1 VRIGWST
8 GYRENYWRGWPWIPM
23 YGGSERIVA
32 EMAREFARRGH
43 SVTVRLP
50 YSIAEKRNAPTGFA
64 EIETGVRWI
73 SDHDEQPHRY
83 DLLFCA
89 DDFDRKDEADRT
101 VLVACR
107 SDPPPR
113 TDFDEMV
120 FLSRTHAEL
129 MGHPTRPFV
138 GGGVDLADYRAPLPR
153 VPRRVICTSS
163 PDRCAQAS
171 AIGAAFDFVHTYRPV
186 GGVGH
191 EYTRDE
197 LLRIQKTAMV
207 QIYPLDPRRPSDM
220 YSMSVLEA
228 LAAGTPVI
236 TSDADAMPECWG
248 DAALVLPRPIDLGAW
263 VEATEGLLTDRWA
276 WAERSRLGRLK
287 AKDLTWERQAARLL
301 AIALPGLHR
310 A

>member
-1 VRIGWST
+1 MT
-8 GYRENYWRGWPWIPM
+8 
-23 YGGSERIVA
+23 
-32 EMAREFARRGH
+32 
-43 SVTVRLP
+43 
-50 YSIAEKRNAPTGFA
+50 
-64 EIETGVRWI
+64 
-73 SDHDEQPHRY
+73 
-83 DLLFCA
+83 LLFCA

-197 LLRIQKTAMV
+197 LVRIQQTAMV

-228 LAAGTPVI
+228 MAAGTPGDHQRRRR
-236 TSDADAMPECWG
+236 DAR
-248 DAALVLPRPIDLGAW
+248 V
-263 VEATEGLLTDRWA
+263 
-276 WAERSRLGRLK
+276 LGRRR
-287 AKDLTWERQAARLL
+287 ARAAAAHR
-301 AIALPGLHR
+301 PGRVGGGDGASSH
-310 A
+310 